1 MPHLCTVFNG
11 MEKDEREILLEKF
24 AEANRRLQIVNE
36 QLAIANKKLKE
47 YEEKAQKAENASKM
61 KSLFL
66 ANMSHEIRTPLNA
79 IEGFSRVIVETDS
92 PEDRMKFFEIIESN
106 NNRLQSLV
114 NEILDLSRVESGE
127 IVIKKS
133 PTDLHDLC
141 QGIKNLFKFRCP
153 DTVRLEWENPLMTV
167 SFNTD
172 ANRLTQVF
180 SNLISNA
187 LKHTSSG
194 KISYGY
200 KIINEGQQIQFFVDD
215 TGSGIA
221 KEDIDHIFETYVS
234 RDAET
239 TKNGYGLGLPLCKII
254 VETDSPEDRMKFFE
268 IIESNNNRLQ
278 SLVNEI
284 LDLSRVESGEIVMK
298 KSPTDLHDLCQGIK
312 NLFKFRCPDTVR
324 LEWENPLMT
333 VNFNTDANRLT
344 QVFSNLISNSL
355 KHTASG
361 RISYGYQ
368 IINDGQQIRFFEE
381 DTGNGI
387 AKEDMDHIFET
398 YVSRDAET
406 TKNGYGLGLPLC
418 KIIVEKLGGSIT
430 VQSELGKGSRFEFTL
445 PFEGTIGGIDTNKPS
460 TTTNVRT
467 IRISGRSDDPNKQKI
482 LVAED
487 EDSNYEL
494 VKIVLQKRYK
504 LLRAHNGIE
513 AVTINEDEH
522 PDLVLMDIRMPEM
535 NGLDATRIIK
545 EVSPSTPVIALSAY
559 AFEENIRDAK
569 DAGCDEF
576 MAKPFKVEALIEMV
590 KKYLDK

>member
-1 MPHLCTVFNG
+1 MV
-11 MEKDEREILLEKF
+11 KDEKEILLQKF
-24 AEANRRLQIVNE
+24 ADANRKLLLVSE

-127 IVIKKS
+127 IVMKKAS
-133 PTDLHDLC
+133 TDLNELC
-141 QGIKNLFKFRCP
+141 TGIKNLFKFRCP
-153 DTVRLEWENPLMTV
+153 DTVQLKWDKPLMTV
-167 SFNTD
+167 TLNTD

-194 KISYGY
+194 SITYGY
-200 KIINEGQQIQFFVDD
+200 NILNEGQQIEFFVKD

-221 KEDIDHIFETYVS
+221 KEDIE
-234 RDAET
+234 
-239 TKNGYGLGLPLCKII
+239 
-254 VETDSPEDRMKFFE
+254 
-268 IIESNNNRLQ
+268 
-278 SLVNEI
+278 
-284 LDLSRVESGEIVMK
+284 
-298 KSPTDLHDLCQGIK
+298 
-312 NLFKFRCPDTVR
+312 
-324 LEWENPLMT
+324 
-333 VNFNTDANRLT
+333 
-344 QVFSNLISNSL
+344 
-355 KHTASG
+355 
-361 RISYGYQ
+361 
-368 IINDGQQIRFFEE
+368 
-381 DTGNGI
+381 
-387 AKEDMDHIFET
+387 HIFET

-418 KIIVEKLGGSIT
+418 KIIVEKLGGTIS
-430 VQSELGKGSRFEFTL
+430 VESEVGKGSTFTFVM
-445 PFEGTIGGIDTNKPS
+445 PFEGTIGGINQATT

-467 IRISGRSDDPNKQKI
+467 IRISGRPDELNTKTI

-513 AVTINEDEH
+513 AVTINEDEK
-522 PDLVLMDIRMPEM
+522 PDLILMDIRMPEM

-545 EVSPSTPVIALSAY
+545 EVSSSTPVIALSAY
-559 AFEENIRDAK
+559 AFEENIREAK
-569 DAGCDEF
+569 AAGCDEF
-576 MAKPFKVEALIEMV
+576 MAKPFKVENLIEV
-590 KKYLDK
+590 VRKYLDK